1 MGEGGGTSDEDFL
14 TKPALG
20 GGGGGGGGCDRY
32 DGSFYFGGL
41 VSFYKGSSPLIMF
54 GY

>member
-1 MGEGGGTSDEDFL
+1 MKTSL
-14 TKPALG
+14 LNQHW
-20 GGGGGGGGCDRY
+20 GGGGGGGCDRY